1 MAYRNI
7 DRETHLYYKLDP
19 VITRCFHTKQS
30 ELPDQYFERI
40 SHCYE
45 LEYIPWGRGAVI
57 TDGVHIPAVAGTV
70 FFRKPGMKIHG
81 ILPYS
86 SYGILMD
93 SIAVEDL
100 PLVSNFASSHTISFL
115 FQDVYASYLSSDP
128 LEQLKMKADVLQII
142 YYLKANQSY
151 QEKQKE
157 NSAIQYHL
165 EQLNYLTEYID
176 ARLATH
182 ITLEELARVCNISP
196 SFLCRLFKQAFNET
210 LFSYLNRRRMQ
221 EAKRLLIETTKP
233 IKDICI
239 CCGFRNESY
248 FYRAFKQSVQMTP
261 SDFRKIHQQSFW
273 GIPMEEEDT
282 EN

>member
-1 MAYRNI
+1 MVYSDINQ
-7 DRETHLYYKLDP
+7 ESHLYYKLDP
-19 VITRCFHTKQS
+19 VINRCFHTKQS
-30 ELPDQYFERI
+30 ELPEQYFERI
-40 SHCYE
+40 SQCYE

-57 TDGVHIPAVAGTV
+57 TDGVRLPAVAGTV
-70 FFRKPGMKIHG
+70 FFRRPGMKIHG

-93 SIAVEDL
+93 SIVVEDL
-100 PLVSNFASSHTISFL
+100 PLISSFASSHTISFL

-142 YYLKANQSY
+142 YYLKASQSY

-157 NSAIQYHL
+157 NTAIQYHL

-176 ARLATH
+176 ARLASH

-239 CCGFRNESY
+239 SCGFRNESY

-273 GIPMEEEDT
+273 GLQGEEKLP
-282 EN
+282 N